1 MGNNNVSYWNE
12 RWAVVKPD
20 LETLG
25 KVYYFSDYGRIKSID
40 KVTEKEMF
48 LKGCQLPQG
57 FVVVNIFLEN
67 RKQKRFYLHKLIAE
81 EWIQKEHEDQTFAVH
96 IDRNVGN
103 NFHQNLKW
111 MSRLEMTAFM
121 AEHGVYDPQKRK
133 RNSHYKLN
141 PARVQLIR
149 KRLKE
154 SKNRRKMIAKEFN
167 ISVAH
172 LKKIETGEMWG
183 WVEELK

>member
-1 MGNNNVSYWNE
+1 MGNNTANYWNE
-12 RWAVVKPD
+12 RWAVVRPD
-20 LETLG
+20 IETLG
-25 KVYYFSDYGRIKSID
+25 KIYYISDYGRIKSID
-40 KVTEKEMF
+40 KVTGNEKF
-48 LKGCQLPQG
+48 LKGCQLTQG
-57 FVVVNIFLEN
+57 FIAVNIFLKE

-81 EWIQKEHEDQTFAVH
+81 EWIPKDHEDQTFVIH
-96 IDRNVGN
+96 LDRNMEN
-103 NFHQNLKW
+103 NFYQNLKW
-111 MSRLEMTAFM
+111 MSQAEMTEFM
-121 AEHGVYDPQKRK
+121 AKHGVFDPQKRK
-133 RNSHYKLN
+133 RNPNYKLN

-167 ISVAH
+167 ISVDH